1 MKKLILTSFIV
12 AVIFMFSSV
21 VMAAPKPQ
29 PQPPV
34 DQNVLTGCYQKNNGQ
49 LRIVTSASQCRPSE
63 VAISWNK
70 LGPQGP
76 AGPVGPAGPAGPAG
90 PIGPEGPQ
98 GPAGSAGVVATSTFS
113 GSIGIIDVG
122 AEWVFAGATVNVTT
136 TATQRITGAAQA
148 PLGTSSTSANASF
161 SYDLCYGSGG
171 PLTNFSGSSSSQASV
186 SSTAGR
192 VSFTA
197 AASVMPGEGTW
208 QVGYCI
214 LNSGAGTVALDNNDI
229 VNGWVVVTEE

>member
-1 MKKLILTSFIV
+1 MKKFILTSFIV
-12 AVIFMFSSV
+12 AVTFMFSSV

-34 DQNVLTGCYQKNNGQ
+34 DQNVLTGCYQKINGQ
-49 LRIVTSASQCRPSE
+49 LRIVSSASQCRPSE

-76 AGPVGPAGPAGPAG
+76 AGPAG
-90 PIGPEGPQ
+90 PIGPAGPTGPQ

-113 GSIGIIDVG
+113 GSIGIVDVG
-122 AEWVFAGATVNVTT
+122 AQWLFAGPTVNVTT

-197 AASVMPGEGTW
+197 AASVTPGAGTW

>member
-12 AVIFMFSSV
+12 AVTFMFSSV

-34 DQNVLTGCYQKNNGQ
+34 DQNVLTGCYQKINGQ

-76 AGPVGPAGPAGPAG
+76 AGPAGPAG
-90 PIGPEGPQ
+90 PIGPAGPE

-113 GSIGIIDVG
+113 GSIGIVDVG

-148 PLGTSSTSANASF
+148 PLGTSLTSANASF
-161 SYDLCYGSGG
+161 SYDLCYGSGST
-171 PLTNFSGSSSSQASV
+171 LANFSGSSSSQASV

-197 AASVMPGEGTW
+197 AASVTPGAGTW

-214 LNSGAGTVALDNNDI
+214 LNFGAGTVALDNNDI

>member
-12 AVIFMFSSV
+12 AVTFMFSSV

-34 DQNVLTGCYQKNNGQ
+34 DQNVLTGCYQKINGQ
-49 LRIVTSASQCRPSE
+49 LRIVTSASQCRSSE

-76 AGPVGPAGPAGPAG
+76 AGPAGPIGPAGPAGP
-90 PIGPEGPQ
+90 E

-113 GSIGIIDVG
+113 GSIGIVDVG

-161 SYDLCYGSGG
+161 SYDLCYGSGSI
-171 PLTNFSGSSSSQASV
+171 LTNFSGSSSSQASV

-197 AASVMPGEGTW
+197 AASVTPGDGTW
-208 QVGYCI
+208 MVGYCI
-214 LNSGAGTVALDNNDI
+214 LNFGAGTVALDNNDI